1 MRIILHA
8 IPRARARRS
17 AHTCNCVLPRHK
29 NSEHTR
35 NSFRGKCPMIVPS
48 FFTATA
54 YRLEDFSHTNA
65 SNRCRPYF
73 FYICGSRKYN
83 SFRKTL
89 PWQLLSPYILR
100 FLTSML

>member
-35 NSFRGKCPMIVPS
+35 NSFRGKCPIIVPS

-73 FYICGSRKYN
+73 FIYVVAANTILFVKHFHGSY
-83 SFRKTL
+83 S
-89 PWQLLSPYILR
+89 LR
-100 FLTSML
+100 TFFDS